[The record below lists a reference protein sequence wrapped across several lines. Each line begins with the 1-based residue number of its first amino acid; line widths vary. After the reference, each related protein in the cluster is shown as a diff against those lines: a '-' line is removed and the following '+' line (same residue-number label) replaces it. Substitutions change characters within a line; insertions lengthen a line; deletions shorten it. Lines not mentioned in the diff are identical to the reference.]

1 MSQKDNLYFGGGSLY
16 IIPFNNGVPD
26 ESQRLDIGCLE
37 LSLSKDSQKTTA
49 WTRANGAKQKLAEI
63 TTEENYTLKIK
74 GNNFS
79 PEALSLVVGSFVE
92 ETTIKQGQP
101 LPYGGTAAKDT
112 FIKSLNAGSRSEQVT
127 CRLEFIGRPV
137 MGKFVH
143 AIFYE
148 VNLSLDGDLNLMAE
162 EFSSLGLSGACV
174 ATDQGVYTYYYSD
187 ESGQS
192 QSTQSGGPT
201 QTTSQTQS
209 AQSNAPTQTTSQ
221 SGALPSNDNDLEKM
235 VEDLEDQAIKDGT
248 ASASAVKAARA
259 KTKAANPDLQVE
271 GA

>member
-1 MSQKDNLYFGGGSLY
+1 M
-16 IIPFNNGVPD
+16 PD
-26 ESQRLDIGCLE
+26 ERQRLDIGCLE

-201 QTTSQTQS
+201 QTTSQTKS
-209 AQSNAPTQTTSQ
+209 TQSNAPTQTTSQ

-235 VEDLEDQAIKDGT
+235 VENLEDQAIKDGT

>member
-1 MSQKDNLYFGGGSLY
+1 
-16 IIPFNNGVPD
+16 
-26 ESQRLDIGCLE
+26 
-37 LSLSKDSQKTTA
+37 
-49 WTRANGAKQKLAEI
+49 
-63 TTEENYTLKIK
+63 
-74 GNNFS
+74 
-79 PEALSLVVGSFVE
+79 
-92 ETTIKQGQP
+92 
-101 LPYGGTAAKDT
+101 
-112 FIKSLNAGSRSEQVT
+112 
-127 CRLEFIGRPV
+127 

-187 ESGQS
+187 ESGQT
-192 QSTQSGGPT
+192 QSTQSNAPT
-201 QTTSQTQS
+201 QTTSQSTTTGGQSTSAQTQS
-209 AQSNAPTQTTSQ
+209 TQSNAPTQTTSQ

>member
-1 MSQKDNLYFGGGSLY
+1 M
-16 IIPFNNGVPD
+16 PD
-26 ESQRLDIGCLE
+26 ESQWLDIGCLE

-187 ESGQS
+187 ESGQT
-192 QSTQSGGPT
+192 QSTQSNAPT
-201 QTTSQTQS
+201 QTTSQSTTTGGQSTSAQTQS
-209 AQSNAPTQTTSQ
+209 TQSNAPTQTTSQ